1 MLLVESRTFTCNGFF
16 SKLWIGCKV
25 VSFRWYSFHV
35 YLIIFDGIQCQ
46 TIENAKML
54 YHISYEIMPGYQ
66 RSVNVKALLLQH
78 VKYSYVGSD
87 ARRREG
93 VIITQC
99 MTIQSTNNN
108 IQVEDTRLRTNVL
121 WLTNQF
127 HKLNLVF
134 RSVFELK

>member
-1 MLLVESRTFTCNGFF
+1 MVF
-16 SKLWIGCKV
+16 
-25 VSFRWYSFHV
+25 
-35 YLIIFDGIQCQ
+35 
-46 TIENAKML
+46 
-54 YHISYEIMPGYQ
+54 
-66 RSVNVKALLLQH
+66 NVKLLKMQKCCTTFLMRSCQ
-78 VKYSYVGSD
+78 VINVQLMSRRYFYNMLKYSYVGSD
-87 ARRREG
+87 AKRREG

>member
-1 MLLVESRTFTCNGFF
+1 M
-16 SKLWIGCKV
+16 
-25 VSFRWYSFHV
+25 
-35 YLIIFDGIQCQ
+35 IIFDGIQCQ

>member
-1 MLLVESRTFTCNGFF
+1 
-16 SKLWIGCKV
+16 
-25 VSFRWYSFHV
+25 
-35 YLIIFDGIQCQ
+35 
-46 TIENAKML
+46 ML

-108 IQVEDTRLRTNVL
+108 IQVENTRLRTNVL